1 MSVPAPQPQE
11 TTPAPI
17 TPQFPAPTRYIIG
30 VMMFLFGIFL
40 ILLIRPVLTTLLF
53 AFIIAFVLY
62 LPARALARHT
72 PLSFAAAVIAI
83 YLAIV
88 IILMVLFFTLLPA
101 IIDGVNTLVDD
112 VQVAYEQV
120 ADWILA
126 YEPDESVISIFG
138 RDIKLDPLVQVLTPF
153 FTGESSLLASGDV
166 PIGEAADGISL
177 PNRESEMPTFL
188 AVAGSAVEMI
198 GIVAGAAVD
207 VFTSIASMVA
217 VLAISLFISFLALL
231 DLGNGGGIGHFV
243 GSRYRR
249 EVQILF
255 SRLDRIWLGFFKSQ
269 VLIGLIL
276 GVMAYIQFILFGV
289 PGALPLAIFNGF
301 FSVIPTVG
309 GLISVI
315 PLVIVSLL
323 LGSTRFTEM
332 DHITFMLLNLIVQT
346 IYSQLVYNVIS
357 PPLVGKS
364 VKLPVIVV
372 IVGVLIGMALGGI
385 LAAFLVVPIIST
397 MKLMF
402 SYLLAKVGMQ
412 EPFPGESP
420 PEAKGFF
427 AQIASESGVSVSE

>member
-11 TTPAPI
+11 TTPDII
-17 TPQFPAPTRYIIG
+17 TPQFPTPTRYIIG

-83 YLAIV
+83 YFAIV
-88 IILMVLFFTLLPA
+88 IVLLVLFFTLLPA

-126 YEPDESVISIFG
+126 YEPDESVISILG
-138 RDIKLDPLVQVLTPF
+138 RDIALDPLVQVLTPF
-153 FTGESSLLASGDV
+153 FTGESSLLASGEV
-166 PIGEAADGISL
+166 TNGVTP
-177 PNRESEMPTFL
+177 PNHEGEMPTFL
-188 AVAGSAVEMI
+188 AVAGSALEML
-198 GIVAGAAVD
+198 GVVAGAAVD
-207 VFTSIASMVA
+207 VFTSVASMIA

-231 DLGNGGGIGHFV
+231 DLGNGGGVGQFV
-243 GSRYRR
+243 SPRYRR

-315 PLVIVSLL
+315 PLVIISLL
-323 LGSTRFTEM
+323 LGSTRFPEM

-372 IVGVLIGMALGGI
+372 VVGVLIGMALGGI

-402 SYLLAKVGMQ
+402 SYLLAKVGLQ

-427 AQIASESGVSVSE
+427 AQIASESGVTINE